1 MATNSTSLT
10 DIFIVLFG
18 TFALSL
24 AVAAMYQHT
33 YKWHKYS
40 QDFTQTIV
48 ILAVLIAMVMLI
60 VGSNV
65 AGAFTLMG
73 ALSIIR
79 FRNSLKNT
87 RDIGFIFFAIA
98 IGMAMGTKM
107 YAYAVIATPIILGIF
122 YMIDRKNL
130 FAGEQNFTKILKIQ
144 IADTPHF
151 QHIFDEILA
160 KYTKFFTLDAVA
172 NLPAPMEND
181 ENNSVNEKINELIDT
196 KKPKFVKE
204 LTFSIIHNENFE
216 LEKMWAELEVKNGG
230 KNITIFAV

>member
-1 MATNSTSLT
+1 MDFFTQIFANTNTSSASIS

-18 TFALSL
+18 SFFLSFL
-24 AVAAMYQHT
+24 VAFSYQKT

-40 QDFTQTIV
+40 QDFAQTIV
-48 ILAVLIAMVMLI
+48 ILATLIAMVMLI

-107 YAYAVIATPIILGIF
+107 YAYAIVATPIILAIF
-122 YMIDRKNL
+122 YLLDYENC

-144 IADTPHF
+144 IADTEKF
-151 QHIFDEILA
+151 QHIFDEILT
-160 KYTKFFTLDAVA
+160 KYTKFFSLDAVA
-172 NLPAPMEND
+172 TLPAPMEN
-181 ENNSVNEKINELIDT
+181 ENIENEKT
-196 KKPKFVKE
+196 KFVKE
-204 LTFSIIHNENFE
+204 LTFSIIHTENFDM
-216 LEKMWAELEVKNGG
+216 EKMFSEIKTKNGG
-230 KNITIFAV
+230 KNILIFTE

>member
-1 MATNSTSLT
+1 
-10 DIFIVLFG
+10 
-18 TFALSL
+18 
-24 AVAAMYQHT
+24 
-33 YKWHKYS
+33 
-40 QDFTQTIV
+40 
-48 ILAVLIAMVMLI
+48 MVMLI

-122 YMIDRKNL
+122 YIIDRKNL

-144 IADTPHF
+144 IADTLHF
-151 QHIFDEILA
+151 QHIFDEILQ

-172 NLPAPMEND
+172 TLPAPMEN
-181 ENNSVNEKINELIDT
+181 ENIENGKT
-196 KKPKFVKE
+196 KFVKE

-216 LEKMWAELEVKNGG
+216 LEKMWAELEAKNGG
-230 KNITIFAV
+230 KNITIFAG